1 MKKPHE
7 DQALFLLLCNNSRQG
22 VQYIYDTCYPLIE
35 KRVLNNSGTKVDAE
49 DIFQEGLM
57 GLLDYR
63 DKEFILEIPLCHFMY
78 SVCRRQWL
86 RRLKKKP
93 KKAVTFIDNLE
104 YTLKDHILS
113 TEEEKELKA
122 ARLVILYKHLNKMEP
137 HEQQVIR
144 QFHFEKMSMKEIAVV
159 MDFSS
164 ENSAKVQ
171 KSKYLKKLRTMVRND
186 PDFE

>member
-1 MKKPHE
+1 
-7 DQALFLLLCNNSRQG
+7 
-22 VQYIYDTCYPLIE
+22 
-35 KRVLNNSGTKVDAE
+35 
-49 DIFQEGLM
+49 
-57 GLLDYR
+57 
-63 DKEFILEIPLCHFMY
+63 MY